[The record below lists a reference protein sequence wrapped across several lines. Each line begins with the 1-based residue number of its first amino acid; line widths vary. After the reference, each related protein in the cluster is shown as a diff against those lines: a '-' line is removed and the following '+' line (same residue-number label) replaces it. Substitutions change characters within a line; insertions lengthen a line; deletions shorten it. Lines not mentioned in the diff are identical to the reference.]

1 MKKILCGVLSLAM
14 LFGVL
19 GTAAYADGYVRPKP
33 ITGVDISDG
42 KTIKN
47 SNSAA
52 TEVTGSNVNLK
63 TTKDGVNYA
72 LFDGSAQQYIKID
85 ENPYRVNDTT
95 TEMWVM
101 LDETDSNDRALF
113 NAGTAPGKYTYQAT
127 VANGKLKFSMKN
139 KKDQTKTAQGE
150 CDLPSDYAGK
160 WIYLVFVES
169 AAGVNQVTFNIYV
182 NPKTAEPTP
191 SLTVGPCEM
200 DDEEDYASIYVGAVG
215 SNVNYKDNVM
225 EGKLAAFDVY
235 QTSWT
240 ATDIYNAYITSP
252 SNLTGIT
259 VPGPIDPVDPTDPVD
274 PVDPSEPTGP
284 SEPGDPDTPK
294 EGGLVYDLEIGETP
308 AKSYDKYQPTKA
320 LNYNTAG
327 TAPTVEKFRGVDSDF
342 NYIHFLDDYGT
353 EGRKMPA
360 VLNIDT
366 TNVSPSD
373 ALTFE
378 IWFRLNA
385 TREENT
391 TAQTCFMSV
400 KATGNDVT
408 KDIFQAM
415 TYKNYSLMLKAFA
428 NTSKDGA
435 ITSTSVTDGAGHSA
449 AGGWHHI
456 VITRSK
462 TDSSATLKAWIDGV
476 SKVNKTVDLENPQIS
491 ESSYQISICGWPNG
505 KTAETAA
512 DIADFKV
519 YTKELTDSEVLA
531 SYNESKAGFATPEF
545 YYDSDTKI
553 PVDSDSAELE
563 ATLSDSE
570 ITSAVDNKLLK
581 LTDGDGNEISASF
594 EKKDGG
600 LTVSFNQYLRYGM
613 KLKLENIRSGSYS
626 YISVED
632 GAATLTAE
640 KKTDGVKI
648 RIDKSGSDKKTYKYA
663 VISRR
668 SNGAAIKAE
677 FGTAEFA
684 ADCERRLP
692 YAAGADKIY
701 VYAWEVS
708 GSKLIPVKNS
718 PIVLE

>member
-14 LFGVL
+14 LFGSL

-42 KTIKN
+42 TTIKN
-47 SNSAA
+47 SCTTGTQIA
-52 TEVTGSNVNLK
+52 EVTGSNINLK
-63 TTKDGVNYA
+63 KTDDGVNYA
-72 LFDGSAQQYIKID
+72 LFDGSAQQYIEIG
-85 ENPYRVNDTT
+85 ENPYCVNDTT

-113 NAGTAPGKYTYQAT
+113 SAGTTPSNYTYKAT

-139 KKDQTKTAQGE
+139 KADTSKTASGE

-200 DDEEDYASIYVGAVG
+200 SDESDYSNIFVGATG
-215 SNVNYKDNVM
+215 SNKNKNKDNGM
-225 EGKLAAFDVY
+225 KGKLAAFDVY

-259 VPGPIDPVDPTDPVD
+259 VPGPTDPID

-284 SEPGDPDTPK
+284 SEPSDPDTPK
-294 EGGLVYDLEIGETP
+294 EGGLVYDLEIGETL

-342 NYIHFLDDYGT
+342 NYIRFNDEYGT
-353 EGRKMPA
+353 ADAKKRAP
-360 VLNIDT
+360 LNIDT

-385 TREENT
+385 TGAENT

-400 KATGNDVT
+400 KATGNGVT

-415 TYKNYSLMLKAFA
+415 TYQNYSLMLKAFA
-428 NTSKDGA
+428 NTSKDGT
-435 ITSTSVTDGAGHSA
+435 ITSTSVTDGAAQPA
-449 AGGWHHI
+449 AGGWHHL

-462 TDSSATLKAWIDGV
+462 TDSSATLKAWIDGA

-505 KTAETAA
+505 ANGETAA

-545 YYDSDTKI
+545 YYDSDTKS
-553 PVDSDSAELE
+553 PVDSGSVELE
-563 ATLSDSE
+563 ATLSDSD

-613 KLKLENIRSGSYS
+613 KLKLENLQSGSYS

-632 GAATLTAE
+632 GAATFTAA
-640 KKTDGVKI
+640 KQTNGNVKI
-648 RIDKSGSDKKTYKYA
+648 RIEKSGSDTKTYKYA

-668 SNGAAIKAE
+668 SDGAAILAKAGE
-677 FGTAEFA
+677 AEFA
-684 ADCERRLP
+684 ENCERYLP

-701 VYAWEVS
+701 VYVWEVS